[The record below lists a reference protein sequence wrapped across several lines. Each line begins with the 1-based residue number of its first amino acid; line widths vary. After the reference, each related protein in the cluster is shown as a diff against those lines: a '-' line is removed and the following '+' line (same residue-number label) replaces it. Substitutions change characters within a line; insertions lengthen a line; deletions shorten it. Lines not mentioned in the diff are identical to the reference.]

1 MLIRSALRKELSS
14 IAGIVFATLFT
25 IMLTT
30 SLIRILGTASAGKI
44 DTASVLPL
52 IAFNAINFLPVLLV
66 LTLYVAVLSVFTR
79 AHKDSEMVIWSV
91 SGQSMSNWIRPVM
104 GFAVP
109 FFLVVFGISF
119 FLAPWANR
127 QSSEYQQR
135 FAQREDMSQIAAGQ
149 FREAAGSNRVFFVDS
164 LNASGT
170 EVNNVFVTQKQEQ
183 HTIVVASKSGQVEV
197 DAKGERFLVLEK
209 GRRYDADEKTGELRM
224 MEFERY
230 GLRLDPKP
238 LRLDDQSAKV
248 KSSLELVQDP
258 QPRHLAELLWRI
270 GLPFSALVLALMAIP
285 LAAVNPRMGRS
296 VNLIGALLLYMVYS
310 NMISLAQAYVAQE
323 KLSFSIGVWLVHV
336 LFLLLAVV
344 LFYGKSSLRPWRI
357 LGMQR

>member
-1 MLIRSALRKELSS
+1 MLIRSALRKELGA

-66 LTLYVAVLSVFTR
+66 LTLYVAILSVFTR
-79 AHKDSEMVIWSV
+79 AYKDSEMVIWSA
-91 SGQSMSNWIRPVM
+91 SGQAMSDWIRPVM

-109 FFLVVFGISF
+109 FFLIVCGISF

-135 FAQREDMSQIAAGQ
+135 FAQREDISQISAGQ
-149 FREAAGSNRVFFVDS
+149 FREAAGSNRVFFVES
-164 LNASGT
+164 LNPNGT
-170 EVNNVFVTQKQEQ
+170 EVSNVFVTQKQEQ
-183 HTIVVASKSGQVEV
+183 RTIVVASKSGQVEV
-197 DAKGERFLVLEK
+197 DPKGERFLVLEK

-238 LRLDDQSAKV
+238 MRLDDQSAKI
-248 KSSLELVQDP
+248 KTSMELVADP

-296 VNLIGALLLYMVYS
+296 VNLIGALLLYMIYS

-323 KLSFSIGVWLVHV
+323 KLSFGVGVWLVH
-336 LFLLLAVV
+336 AVFIV
-344 LFYGKSSLRPWRI
+344 FAMMLFYAKSSLRPWR
-357 LGMQR
+357 LLAGRR